1 MAEELLRGI
10 KESIVRHY
18 IEEDDLESLRGLLA
32 KHLSLKNEALALA
45 SAMGKNA
52 IITALLKDGGDANA
66 TLGGMVSALY
76 LACQYGEHEIA
87 KLLIKNGAKVNRR
100 QCKDR
105 YCCLYAAAAA
115 GSLKTV
121 KLLCENGAEI
131 DAKDAFMHRTALFA
145 ASSAGHSEVVEYL
158 LSRGAE
164 KVEVCCICL
173 DDLDDGDMIAIDSC
187 QHQFHHKCVVN
198 LLKSGHDRCPLCRK
212 TFSMAFSETA
222 TTQMIPARLLRVF
235 IGQQP

>member
-18 IEEDDLESLRGLLA
+18 IEEDDLESLRSLLA
-32 KHLSLKNEALALA
+32 KHPSLKNEALALA

-173 DDLDDGDMIAIDSC
+173 DDLDGDMIAIDSC
-187 QHQFHHKCVVN
+187 QHQFHLKCVID
-198 LLKSGHDRCPLCRK
+198 LLKTGHNRCPLCRA
-212 TFSMAFSETA
+212 TFYVAYNETT
-222 TTQMIPARLLRVF
+222 TTQTIPARLLHAF
-235 IGQQP
+235 TDQQP